1 MNEFDA
7 GIFNS
12 GLVLNYLLRKKNDFI
27 LYLEDGTKLSGT
39 LLGWD
44 SDFLLIKDGK
54 YLQMVRI
61 KKILRLQAEIDQ
73 ISAIDSAA
81 VPDEYS
87 SSSNA
92 NKAMASR
99 STVPAKLKPVLT
111 EVKIPAAGAEN
122 SGVKENNDFKER
134 LDNLVRNW

>member
-1 MNEFDA
+1 MNEFNA

-12 GLVLNYLLRKKNDFI
+12 SLVLNYLLRKKSDFI
-27 LYLEDGTKLSGT
+27 LYLEDGAKLSGT

-61 KKILRLQAEIDQ
+61 NKILRLQAEMDQ
-73 ISAIDSAA
+73 ISAVDSAA
-81 VPDEYS
+81 VTTEYS

-92 NKAMASR
+92 DKTMASGN
-99 STVPAKLKPVLT
+99 TVPPKLKPVLT
-111 EVKIPAAGAEN
+111 EVKTPATGAEN
-122 SGVKENNDFKER
+122 SGAKGNDFKER

>member
-1 MNEFDA
+1 MNEFNA
-7 GIFNS
+7 GILNS
-12 GLVLNYLLRKKNDFI
+12 SLVLNYLLRKKTDFI

-39 LLGWD
+39 LLSWD

-61 KKILRLQAEIDQ
+61 NKILRLQTEMEQ
-73 ISAIDSAA
+73 ISAIDSAV

-87 SSSNA
+87 SSPNS

-111 EVKIPAAGAEN
+111 EVKTPAAGAEN
-122 SGVKENNDFKER
+122 SGAKENNDFKER